1 MGVAHLCRGASAARV
16 AYSCSRRLGQCGV
29 PLALDT
35 PIPNHAGF
43 PMYAPSFILDVPAS
57 NIRDENTDDYL
68 LKVDA
73 TFEGVAKILRA
84 RLA

>member
-1 MGVAHLCRGASAARV
+1 MGAAYVSRGASAARV

-43 PMYAPSFILDVPAS
+43 PMYAPSFILDVPAG
-57 NIRDENTDDYL
+57 NVRDENTDDYL
-68 LKVDA
+68 TKVES
-73 TFEGVAKILRA
+73 TFDSVANILRA
-84 RLA
+84 QLA

>member
-1 MGVAHLCRGASAARV
+1 
-16 AYSCSRRLGQCGV
+16 
-29 PLALDT
+29 
-35 PIPNHAGF
+35 
-43 PMYAPSFILDVPAS
+43 MYAPSFILDVPAS

>member
-1 MGVAHLCRGASAARV
+1 MVTH
-16 AYSCSRRLGQCGV
+16 SCSRRLEQCGA

-57 NIRDENTDDYL
+57 GVRDENTDDYL
-68 LKVDA
+68 TKVDA
-73 TFEGVAKILRA
+73 TFEGVANILRA
-84 RLA
+84 QLT